1 MVRPGHLSPR
11 LRLPPLTRLTDR
23 RDTGPLRAH
32 IDVQASLSDFE
43 STPRRIVL
51 LSWIWLSD
59 VTEKRAPFLHV
70 PGSHKQIGRHWES
83 SAFSPALQ
91 GQLPR
96 CKGVFQHED
105 SVTAPWQEVR
115 GLPPTEFAAPQ
126 RLTARRGQVSFI
138 CTAMLHSGSA
148 LATVTVA

>member
-1 MVRPGHLSPR
+1 MTSAA
-11 LRLPPLTRLTDR
+11 DR

-59 VTEKRAPFLHV
+59 VTETRAPFLHV

-105 SVTAPWQEVR
+105 SVTAPWQEVL